1 MKRLLLVALLAL
13 STTVVYAQEKEAK
26 AEHAEEAKKGE
37 LEVPD
42 SLKWA
47 NFAMLAIGLG
57 FLLGKLLPKNFAE
70 RTAAIQKDITE
81 AQAVKRDAEA
91 RAAKVDAQVK
101 SLGADIER
109 FRKESALEM
118 AAEGERIRQ
127 ETAAH
132 IQRIENQSLMEI
144 ESAGKT
150 ARRELRAYSSEL
162 ALKLAEERLRAKL
175 DGPADAALVDG
186 FVADLGRQSAFS
198 KERAN

>member
-1 MKRLLLVALLAL
+1 MKRLLLVALLAFG
-13 STTVVYAQEKEAK
+13 TTVIYAQENEAK
-26 AEHAEEAKKGE
+26 GEHAEEAKGE

-47 NFAMLAIGLG
+47 NFALLAIGLG
-57 FLLGKLLPKNFAE
+57 FLLGKMLPKNFAE

-91 RAAKVDAQVK
+91 RAAKVEAQVK
-101 SLGADIER
+101 SLGADIEK
-109 FRKESALEM
+109 FRTESAQEM
-118 AAEGERIRQ
+118 AHEGERIRQ
-127 ETAAH
+127 ETAAQ
-132 IQRIENQSLMEI
+132 IQRIGDHAAMEI
-144 ESAGKT
+144 ESAGKV

-175 DGPADAALVDG
+175 DAPTDAALVDG
-186 FVADLGRQSAFS
+186 LVADLGRQDAFS